1 MVWRYH
7 MTNKVIINKSEIA
20 ISSTPTHNVMR
31 MTMGGVGVFNMA
43 RSPHMGVMCSPWAIK
58 KLWRG
63 NENKEHSQRLKKEA
77 EILRKLHH
85 PNIVGYRA
93 FLQTNDGRDCLAME
107 KCSMCLGNM
116 IEERQEGVAGPYPAA
131 DILTVAAGLARA
143 LDYLHRDQLLLHG
156 DVKSYNVL
164 IQGTWFFN
172 FHPTEIRTSISPS
185 SAVELNT
192 TCALANY
199 ATEAGLLCVPIPLS
213 FTLVHS
219 KGERCVCYVSPGD
232 FEAVKLCDFGV
243 SLSLDGNGIVVEG
256 SDMTYVGTDLW
267 SAPEVLDGDL
277 VTSKADLF
285 SYGLV
290 LWEMIALTVPN
301 FSFDQSLVFSGSKAD
316 DVQNKNPNKIDNNL
330 EDSTEKPNYS
340 GLLDVSSQD
349 VSLHDICG
357 SRPPLPDVSLG
368 ADYNPVLYLFEWC
381 TEHDPNRRPKAQEVL
396 DWLESPNNPNMK

>member
-1 MVWRYH
+1 MEN
-7 MTNKVIINKSEIA
+7 TKSPRR
-20 ISSTPTHNVMR
+20 SKMLVVPSTPSLTR
-31 MTMGGVGVFNMA
+31 LGYGTGVGVFNMT
-43 RSPHMGVMCSPWAIK
+43 RSPHMGVICSPWAIK

-164 IQGTWFFN
+164 IQG
-172 FHPTEIRTSISPS
+172 
-185 SAVELNT
+185 
-192 TCALANY
+192 
-199 ATEAGLLCVPIPLS
+199 
-213 FTLVHS
+213 
-219 KGERCVCYVSPGD
+219 D

-277 VTSKADLF
+277 VTSKADMF

-316 DVQNKNPNKIDNNL
+316 DVQNKNPNNL

-381 TEHDPNRRPKAQEVL
+381 TEHDPNRRPRAQEVL
-396 DWLESPNNPNMK
+396 DWLESPNNPNVK

>member
-1 MVWRYH
+1 MDTDETSEVVPYSKSPARLEAS
-7 MTNKVIINKSEIA
+7 VILGWSYRALQGCRLATTELL
-20 ISSTPTHNVMR
+20 TGTGR
-31 MTMGGVGVFNMA
+31 GVGVFNMI

-58 KLWRG
+58 KLQRG

-93 FLQTNDGRDCLAME
+93 FLQTDDGRDCLAME

-116 IEERQEGVAGPYPAA
+116 IEVRQEEGLAGPYPAA
-131 DILTVAAGLARA
+131 DILTVAAGLAKA

-164 IQGTWFFN
+164 I
-172 FHPTEIRTSISPS
+172 S
-185 SAVELNT
+185 
-192 TCALANY
+192 
-199 ATEAGLLCVPIPLS
+199 
-213 FTLVHS
+213 
-219 KGERCVCYVSPGD
+219 GD

-243 SLSLDGNGIVVEG
+243 SLPLDEDGIVVEG
-256 SDMTYVGTDLW
+256 SGMTYVGTDLW
-267 SAPEVLDGDL
+267 SSPEVLDGGL
-277 VTSKADLF
+277 VTSKADMF

-290 LWEMIALTVPN
+290 SWEMIALTVPN
-301 FSFDQSLVFSGSKAD
+301 LSFDQSLVFSGSEAED
-316 DVQNKNPNKIDNNL
+316 LQNKDPNKLDNNL
-330 EDSTEKPNYS
+330 EDSTEEPNYS

-349 VSLHDICG
+349 VILQDNCG

-381 TEHDPNRRPKAQEVL
+381 TEHDPNKRPRAQEVL
-396 DWLESPNNPNMK
+396 DWMESPNVK